1 MHAQITD
8 NTIKQRRLGTME
20 DVDLVL
26 MLVYFSKP
34 GIDLKRAAM
43 FFYQW
48 DDTRA
53 ERVIGECFGLG
64 FIKGNQT

>member
-1 MHAQITD
+1 MNMRITD
-8 NTIKQRRLGTME
+8 NAIEQRRLGTME

-34 GIDLKRAAM
+34 GIDPKRAAM

-53 ERVIGECFGLG
+53 ERVIGECLGLG
-64 FIKGNQT
+64 FIKRNQT